1 MQNTNSPYVANI
13 VPLQNVISNTSGLD
27 VNTQLSNDV
36 AALQTMINTTTHTV
50 YTDFLGAFTPGNSIG
65 VLSPLNLCNVGIT
78 SNGTSAAASASP
90 NTIGSATGAFVT
102 ADTTVS
108 MGVGG
113 QALFTMNASGNT
125 LVNDI
130 TRVASEFRVSSMTL
144 VADSIYTSSMNV
156 GNTCYAQ
163 QFVQLSDSNA
173 KSNISSIFGVNF
185 DSVGTYK
192 FRYEGSEEED
202 IGLLAQEL
210 EGIYPECVVSASGR
224 GSGSSNEQLKYVKY
238 SAVTALLLEAVRDL
252 QKRVEALES
261 ATY

>member
-13 VPLQNVISNTSGLD
+13 VSLQNVISNTSGLD
-27 VNTQLSNDV
+27 FNAQLSNDV

-78 SNGTSAAASASP
+78 SNGTAASSSAASA

-102 ADTTVS
+102 ADTAVS

-113 QALFTMNASGNT
+113 QALFTINASGNT

-130 TRVASEFRVSSMTL
+130 TRVASEFRISSMTL

-163 QFVQLSDSNA
+163 QFVQLSDSNV
-173 KSNISSIFGVNF
+173 KSNISSIFGVNL

-210 EGIYPECVVSASGR
+210 EGVYPECVVSASGR
-224 GSGSSNEQLKYVKY
+224 GSSGSNVKYVKY

-252 QKRVEALES
+252 KKRVEALEHV
-261 ATY
+261 

>member
-13 VPLQNVISNTSGLD
+13 VALQNVISNTSGLD

-50 YTDFLGAFTPGNSIG
+50 YTDFLGAFTSGNSIG

-78 SNGTSAAASASP
+78 SNGTASASSASASS
-90 NTIGSATGAFVT
+90 NIGSATGAFVT
-102 ADTTVS
+102 ADTAVS

-113 QALFTMNASGNT
+113 QAIFTINASGNT

-130 TRVASEFRVSSMTL
+130 TRVASEFRVSSMIL

-210 EGIYPECVVSASGR
+210 EGVYPECVVTYGERSGR
-224 GSGSSNEQLKYVKY
+224 GSSNVKYVKY

-252 QKRVEALES
+252 KKRVEALEHL
-261 ATY
+261 

>member
-1 MQNTNSPYVANI
+1 MQNTNSPYVVNI
-13 VPLQNVISNTSGLD
+13 VALQNVISNTSGLD
-27 VNTQLSNDV
+27 VNIQLSNDV
-36 AALQTMINTTTHTV
+36 AALQTMINTNTHTV
-50 YTDFLGAFTPGNSIG
+50 YTDFLGAFTPGNSIE
-65 VLSPLNLCNVGIT
+65 VISPLNLCNVGIT
-78 SNGTSAAASASP
+78 SNGTAAAASAS
-90 NTIGSATGAFVT
+90 NIGSATGAFVT
-102 ADTTVS
+102 ADTAVS

-113 QALFTMNASGNT
+113 QPIFTMNASGNT

-224 GSGSSNEQLKYVKY
+224 GSSEQLKYVKY

>member
-13 VPLQNVISNTSGLD
+13 VALQNVISNTSGLD
-27 VNTQLSNDV
+27 VNTQLSNAV
-36 AALQTMINTTTHTV
+36 ASLQTMINTTTHTV

-65 VLSPLNLCNVGIT
+65 ILSPLNLCNVGIT
-78 SNGTSAAASASP
+78 SNDAATGPANS
-90 NTIGSATGAFVT
+90 IGSATAAFVT
-102 ADTTVS
+102 ADTAVTIGTS
-108 MGVGG
+108 G
-113 QALFTMNASGNT
+113 QAILTINTAGNT

-173 KSNISSIFGVNF
+173 KSNISTIFGVNL

-192 FRYEGSEEED
+192 FSYENPEEEE

-210 EGIYPECVVSASGR
+210 EGLYPECVLTE
-224 GSGSSNEQLKYVKY
+224 GSGSSQLKYVKY
-238 SAVTALLLEAVRDL
+238 SAVTALLLAEVRDL
-252 QKRVEALES
+252 KRRVASLED

>member
-13 VPLQNVISNTSGLD
+13 VALQNVISNTSGLD
-27 VNTQLSNDV
+27 VNTQLSNAV
-36 AALQTMINTTTHTV
+36 ASLQTMINTTTHTV
-50 YTDFLGAFTPGNSIG
+50 YTDFLGAFTTGNSIG
-65 VLSPLNLCNVGIT
+65 VLSPLDLCNG
-78 SNGTSAAASASP
+78 ASASAP
-90 NTIGSATGAFVT
+90 ASSNSIGSATGAFVT
-102 ADTTVS
+102 ADTAVTIGTS
-108 MGVGG
+108 G
-113 QALFTMNASGNT
+113 QAILTINTAGNT

-173 KSNISSIFGVNF
+173 KSNISTIFGVNL

-192 FRYEGSEEED
+192 FSYENPEEEE

-210 EGIYPECVVSASGR
+210 EGLYPECVLTE
-224 GSGSSNEQLKYVKY
+224 GSGSSQLKYVKY
-238 SAVTALLLEAVRDL
+238 SAVTALLLAEVRDL
-252 QKRVEALES
+252 KRRVASLED